1 MSVKKS
7 VVGFLSLVVSLY
19 FSTSTVAQTAAI
31 HELFGFPCD
40 AVTGVCPDGS
50 APEGSLVQASDGNF
64 YGTTIFGTV
73 PPHGGTVFKISPS
86 GHFSSLKK
94 FVADASGHFS
104 DGDFPVGGLVEV
116 GQKIGWVE
124 GFKAVSDLYSAVG
137 GEFLGANPR

>member
-7 VVGFLSLVVSLY
+7 VMGFLSLLFSLCL
-19 FSTSTVAQTAAI
+19 STPTAAQTAAI

-73 PPHGGTVFKISPS
+73 LSHGGTVFKISP
-86 GHFSSLKK
+86 
-94 FVADASGHFS
+94 
-104 DGDFPVGGLVEV
+104 GG
-116 GQKIGWVE
+116 Q
-124 GFKAVSDLYSAVG
+124 S
-137 GEFLGANPR
+137 PR